1 MKTFTKLF
9 SAIVGLLSPVFLL
22 GQVVKPIPMI
32 PENDSTPTY
41 ILSEV
46 TVQVKSE
53 QFKKEYENTKYFVLR
68 VYEYGMLASAMLQEF
83 EDSLSKIE
91 RKRDQNA
98 YIKEVNHYLKE
109 EFGQEIEEMSI
120 TRGMYLMKIIH
131 KETGLTTFDIIKK
144 YQSGLK
150 AVWWQT
156 VVSAFGTSIKY
167 EYEPEG
173 ADAIMALVIK
183 EIEEGKLKPFPR
195 EVKTDKA
202 KQTLSKKE
210 QKKADKKSTKE
221 KKKALKKER

>member
-1 MKTFTKLF
+1 MKTFAKLF
-9 SAIVGLLSPVFLL
+9 SVILGLFSPIILL
-22 GQVVKPIPMI
+22 GQIAKPIPTN
-32 PENDSTPTY
+32 PENDSTPAY

-46 TVQVKSE
+46 SIQVKSE
-53 QFKKEYENTKYFVLR
+53 QFKKDYENTKYYVLR

-109 EFGQEIEEMSI
+109 EFGQEIEDMSI

-131 KETGLTTFDIIKK
+131 KETGLTTFEIIKK

-150 AVWWQT
+150 AMWWQT
-156 VVSAFGTSIKY
+156 LVSAFGTSIKY

-173 ADAIMALVIK
+173 ADAIMALVIR
-183 EIEEGKLKPFPR
+183 EIEEGKLKPYPR
-195 EVKTDKA
+195 EIKTDKA
-202 KQTLSKKE
+202 KQSLSKRELKKKE
-210 QKKADKKSTKE
+210 KKSAKE
-221 KKKALKKER
+221 KKKALKKEK